1 MKRPALL
8 LCLLALPSCGSSQGS
23 SPPAAASP
31 YRATSVGRIDSAG
44 EARELVAQVDGV
56 IAGVLVRRGERVRA
70 GQVLLEVG
78 CQPLAAA
85 AQAAKAVA
93 RQSAAQ
99 ASLVSAGPRRE
110 EIEAAQAALRTSE
123 ANLIDAQQMLN
134 RSAAL
139 AEKGFVSRRELE
151 SRTAQRNAAAGEVDA
166 ARARAAQLSNG
177 SRRLEVVASAA
188 TAAARQNEAAAALAQ
203 YAQCKVTSPIDGEVL
218 QILRREGEFSG
229 ASQGVPLIVVGEL
242 GRRIVRAEVGER
254 DAARIAIGDRAE
266 VWIDGS
272 QRRWKGSVSEVASLM
287 GRRSARS
294 LDPTDRFDRDIREV
308 IISIEGNDLPA
319 VVGLRVTAGFL
330 K

>member
-1 MKRPALL
+1 MKGPLL
-8 LCLLALPSCGSSQGS
+8 ILGLLVLSSCGASQGS
-23 SPPAAASP
+23 STSAAPSP
-31 YRATSVGRIDSAG
+31 YRITSVGRIDSEG

-56 IAGVLVRRGERVRA
+56 IAQVFVRRGDRVRA

-78 CQPLAAA
+78 CQPQAAS
-85 AQAAKAVA
+85 AQAAKALA
-93 RQSAAQ
+93 QQSAATAQLVRAGPRTEEIQAAQ
-99 ASLVSAGPRRE
+99 ASLRSA
-110 EIEAAQAALRTSE
+110 EATL
-123 ANLIDAQQMLN
+123 LDAQQMLN
-134 RSAAL
+134 RANAL
-139 AEKGFVSRRELE
+139 AERGFVSRRELE
-151 SRTAQRNAAAGEVDA
+151 ARTAQRNAAAGEVDA

-188 TAAARQNEAAAALAQ
+188 TATARHNEAAAAQAL

-229 ASQGVPLIVVGEL
+229 ASQGAPLIVVGDL
-242 GRRIVRAEVGER
+242 GKRIVRAEVGER
-254 DAARIAIGDRAE
+254 DAARIAIGDKAE
-266 VWIDGS
+266 IWIDGS
-272 QRRWKGSVSEVASLM
+272 SRRWKGSVSEVASVM

-308 IISIEGNDLPA
+308 IVAIDGTDLPA